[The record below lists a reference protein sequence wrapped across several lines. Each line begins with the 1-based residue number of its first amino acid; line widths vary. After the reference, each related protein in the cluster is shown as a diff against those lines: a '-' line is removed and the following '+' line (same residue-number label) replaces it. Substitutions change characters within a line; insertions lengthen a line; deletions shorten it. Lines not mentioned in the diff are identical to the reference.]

1 MEKENKI
8 MVDIE
13 TLGLTPGCAILSIG
27 ATVFDHPGRQS
38 YERDLHVKIDL
49 PSQVLLGLRVEPE
62 TAEWWRN
69 QPRMTWKSETEF
81 PVPLE
86 KALNTFEDFLLQ
98 FEPYTIWASGNFDI
112 PIIDAAYRA
121 AGKVSP
127 IPYNRVG
134 CYRTLRMLDPTS
146 KKPARNG
153 NEIAHTALGDARYQG
168 RIAKEILLRLSDRLK
183 D

>member
-1 MEKENKI
+1 MGKENKI

-13 TLGLTPGCAILSIG
+13 TLGVTPGCMILSIG
-27 ATVFDHPGRQS
+27 ATVFDYPGPQA
-38 YERDLHVKIDL
+38 YERDLHVKISMA
-49 PSQVLLGLRVEPE
+49 SQVIAGLRIEPE
-62 TAEWWRN
+62 TVAWWKN
-69 QPRMTWKSETEF
+69 QPRMTWKSETEY

-86 KALNTFEDFLLQ
+86 KALNTFEDYLLQ
-98 FEPYTIWASGNFDI
+98 FEPYSLWASGNFDI

-134 CYRTLRMLDPTS
+134 CYRTLRMLDTTY

-153 NEIAHTALGDARYQG
+153 NEIEHTALGDARYQG